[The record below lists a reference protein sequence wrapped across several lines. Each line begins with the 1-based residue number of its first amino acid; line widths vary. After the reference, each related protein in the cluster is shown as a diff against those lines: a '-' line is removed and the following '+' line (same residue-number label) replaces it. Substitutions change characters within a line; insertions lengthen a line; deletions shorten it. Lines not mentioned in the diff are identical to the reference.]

1 MKGGFTKIISR
12 DINSLIKKSTP
23 SLTPK
28 ELVLD
33 SVLEAKFFSQH
44 RPLALGLIQPT
55 KKLSIIAEPQ
65 QNQEIM
71 QEWYL
76 DEYAKLFGGFI
87 PFSPP
92 GSQIVSDAAID
103 LEEHLSSLLSKIKIK
118 EPTAGPRRSGFFLIS
133 IMKRRRMKMNKH
145 KWKKYRREVRN
156 SSRYNTVR
164 NKDKGKIR
172 RSDEEKI

>member
-1 MKGGFTKIISR
+1 MKGGISKIISR
-12 DINSLIKKSTP
+12 DINSLIKKSAP
-23 SLTPK
+23 SLSPK

-55 KKLSIIAEPQ
+55 KKLPIVIEPQ
-65 QNQEIM
+65 PEVM

-92 GSQIVSDAAID
+92 GSQIISDTAID
-103 LEEHLSSLLSKIKIK
+103 LDEHLSTLLSQLKIR
-118 EPTAGPRRSGFFLIS
+118 EPSVGPRRSGFFLIS
-133 IMKRRRMKMNKH
+133 IMKRRRKKMNKH

-156 SSRYNTVR
+156 SSRYNTER
-164 NKDKGKIR
+164 NKNKGKIR